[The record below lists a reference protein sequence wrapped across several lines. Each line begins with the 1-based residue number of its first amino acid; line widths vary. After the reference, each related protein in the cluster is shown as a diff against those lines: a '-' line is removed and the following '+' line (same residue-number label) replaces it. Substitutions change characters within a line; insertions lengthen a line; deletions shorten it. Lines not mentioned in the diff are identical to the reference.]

1 MDLDGSSN
9 QDEVRRGAS
18 IPKPCSGQRQRNAS
32 LQTSASRKKAWRRR
46 LPKQKTELRG
56 RIRRWEEIMPKGK
69 DSLQYRLLQNAG
81 LEQPMANS
89 TKKSLKT
96 DIKSFAAWCRANG
109 WRDADKVMACPIECV
124 QAYTDALIVQGRP
137 PASIHRY
144 VWAPCRAL
152 GIDMAAINKPRRT
165 SGAISRGRRRE
176 QSLEDVKG
184 LKRGDKEAKED
195 KYWRLVTLARATGLR
210 RAELSRL
217 RGRDL
222 QLHDGHW
229 SVHVLKGKGGKEQWQ
244 RVNPRLIGAAA
255 SIFGSVEAGEKVF
268 KKNEMQNVINLH
280 GYRAQNAKD
289 MYAFYKKMID
299 SYPDLRSKYTADL
312 RDYFSEMCPA
322 RNVGKWAEQLTDKP
336 YLLRGENREKAISL
350 GLPTSYDR
358 TALMMV
364 SVFHLSH
371 WRLDVTVT
379 NYLLT

>member
-1 MDLDGSSN
+1 
-9 QDEVRRGAS
+9 
-18 IPKPCSGQRQRNAS
+18 
-32 LQTSASRKKAWRRR
+32 
-46 LPKQKTELRG
+46 
-56 RIRRWEEIMPKGK
+56 MPKGK
-69 DSLQYRLLQNAG
+69 DSLQYQLLQNAG

-89 TKKSLKT
+89 TKKSLKK
-96 DIKSFAAWCRANG
+96 DIKSFAAWCRENG
-109 WRDADKVMACPIECV
+109 WRDVDKVMACPIECV

-152 GIDMAAINKPRRT
+152 GIDMSAINKPRRT
-165 SGAISRGRRRE
+165 SGAISRGRRRT
-176 QSLEDVKG
+176 SLDDVGG

-222 QLHDGHW
+222 QLHNGHW
-229 SVHVLKGKGGKEQWQ
+229 CVHVIKGKGGKEQWQ

-255 SIFGSVEAGEKVF
+255 SIFSSVEAGEKVF

>member
-1 MDLDGSSN
+1 MSP
-9 QDEVRRGAS
+9 RGES
-18 IPKPCSGQRQRNAS
+18 IPKPCSGQRQRNGIFADKRKS
-32 LQTSASRKKAWRRR
+32 LKSVEAHVT
-46 LPKQKTELRG
+46 KTKDRAVRSSNRG
-56 RIRRWEEIMPKGK
+56 GKIMPKGK

-96 DIKSFAAWCRANG
+96 DIKSFATWCRANG
-109 WRDADKVMACPIECV
+109 WRDVDKVMACPIECV

-152 GIDMAAINKPRRT
+152 GIDMAAIDKPRRT
-165 SGAISRGRRRE
+165 SGAISRGRRRT
-176 QSLEDVKG
+176 SLKDAKG
-184 LKRGDKEAKED
+184 LKRGDKEATED
-195 KYWRLVTLARATGLR
+195 KYWRLVTLSRATGLR

-229 SVHVLKGKGGKEQWQ
+229 CVHVIKGKGGKEQWQ
-244 RVNPRLIGAAA
+244 RVNPRLIGSAA
-255 SIFGSVEAGEKVF
+255 SIFSSVESGEKVF
-268 KKNEMQNVINLH
+268 EKKELQNVINLH
-280 GYRAQNAKD
+280 GYRAQNAKE
-289 MYAFYKKMID
+289 MYAYYKKMID
-299 SYPDLRSKYTADL
+299 SYPDLRSKYIEDL
-312 RDYFSEMCPA
+312 RGYFTEMCPT
-322 RNVGKWAEQLTDKP
+322 RNAGKWLEQLTDKP

-350 GLPTSYDR
+350 GLPTSYNR